1 MEPAQFG
8 SCSQRGLQNTPN
20 SKVLDSQSSDYVTI
34 HFVDQLPVQWKQP
47 ATKGDLSDQAEITD
61 AMLAKMDA
69 WFDDFLSDLQATIRR
84 DVWVS
89 TAATMALNLAALGL
103 VVSILK

>member
-1 MEPAQFG
+1 MDH
-8 SCSQRGLQNTPN
+8 S
-20 SKVLDSQSSDYVTI
+20 
-34 HFVDQLPVQWKQP
+34 PVQWKQP
-47 ATKGDLSDQAEITD
+47 ATKGDLSDQAETTD
-61 AMLAKMDA
+61 PILAKMDA

-89 TAATMALNLAALGL
+89 TAATMALNLASLGL

>member
-1 MEPAQFG
+1 MDLSPA
-8 SCSQRGLQNTPN
+8 
-20 SKVLDSQSSDYVTI
+20 K
-34 HFVDQLPVQWKQP
+34 WKEP
-47 ATKGDLSDQAEITD
+47 ATKGDLSDQAETTD
-61 AMLAKMDA
+61 PMLTKMDA

>member
-1 MEPAQFG
+1 
-8 SCSQRGLQNTPN
+8 
-20 SKVLDSQSSDYVTI
+20 
-34 HFVDQLPVQWKQP
+34 
-47 ATKGDLSDQAEITD
+47 
-61 AMLAKMDA
+61 MLAKMDA